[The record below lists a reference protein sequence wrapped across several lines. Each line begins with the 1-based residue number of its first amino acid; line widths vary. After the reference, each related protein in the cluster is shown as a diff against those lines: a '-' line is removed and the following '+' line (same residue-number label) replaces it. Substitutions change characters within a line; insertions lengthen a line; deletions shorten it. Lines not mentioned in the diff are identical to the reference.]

1 MEQNQCWSKRKYSLS
16 SSLSS
21 PTNPSYGDSWEEQAF
36 AEDAANSLGGCIW
49 PPRSY
54 SCSFCRRE
62 FRSAQALGGHMNV
75 HRRDRARLKQQPS
88 SPHNEILC
96 HDLETHLH
104 KPVQSPCAS
113 LGGYL
118 YPSPVCGLA
127 CKKSNPNSDPDFLAS
142 HLSSPS
148 PSKALLAPSVNGSC
162 REETMIPLYD
172 SSIFHNISPVHNSS
186 ESWPNLPEDH
196 RLYSCKF
203 HLEADTKKP
212 SKGIM
217 DSRCRGNKGDN
228 DDTDGAMRLNSVVNK
243 THPCLQFESTKEADH
258 ISFKK
263 RKTDA
268 SSTLFSPKSSSVDT
282 HQVQPKMFEFS
293 PTSME
298 ELDLELRLGNK
309 SKLVGFVFFWGCEM
323 GRSDMSREKSVKVW
337 VAVAE
342 VHMGINCRFSIH
354 LKGYIE

>member
-1 MEQNQCWSKRKYSLS
+1 MEQGQCWTKRKYSLS

-96 HDLETHLH
+96 HDLETQLH
-104 KPVQSPCAS
+104 KPVQSPFSS

-127 CKKSNPNSDPDFLAS
+127 YKKTNPNSYPDFVAS
-142 HLSSPS
+142 PSSSPS
-148 PSKALLAPSVNGSC
+148 PSKFLLAPSVNSGNSK
-162 REETMIPLYD
+162 EETIIPLYD
-172 SSIFHNISPVHNSS
+172 SSILHKISSVCNSS
-186 ESWPNLPEDH
+186 VSWSNLAEDH
-196 RLYSCKF
+196 RLYSYKF
-203 HLEADTKKP
+203 HPQADTKNP

-217 DSRCRGNKGDN
+217 DSRCRDDKGDN
-228 DDTDGAMRLNSVVNK
+228 DDIDGDMSLNSFVYR
-243 THPCLQFESTKEADH
+243 THPSMQFESTKEADH
-258 ISFKK
+258 TSCKK

-268 SSTLFSPKSSSVDT
+268 SSTLFCPKSSSVDR
-282 HQVQPKMFEFS
+282 HHVQPKMFELS
-293 PTSME
+293 PSSLE
-298 ELDLELRLGNK
+298 ELDLELRLGNR
-309 SKLVGFVFFWGCEM
+309 SKV
-323 GRSDMSREKSVKVW
+323 
-337 VAVAE
+337 
-342 VHMGINCRFSIH
+342 
-354 LKGYIE
+354 